1 VQEEVVQQPFTEVVE
16 ETVEALNHT
25 GGSHVSYVTTE
36 SQSPQNTVIQA
47 AKDEVQEEDSDSDW
61 DSDVNIY
68 KLIFYSSIKKH
79 VNHEKNI

>member
-1 VQEEVVQQPFTEVVE
+1 MQEEVVQQPFTEVVE
-16 ETVEALNHT
+16 ETVETLNHT

-47 AKDEVQEEDSDSDW
+47 AKNEVQEEDSDSDW

-68 KLIFYSSIKKH
+68 ILIFYSSIKKH

>member
-1 VQEEVVQQPFTEVVE
+1 LKFQLTTAIVVGISDDFEEEESVQEEVVQQPFTEVVE

-47 AKDEVQEEDSDSDW
+47 AKDEVQEEDSDSD
-61 DSDVNIY
+61 
-68 KLIFYSSIKKH
+68 
-79 VNHEKNI
+79 

>member
-1 VQEEVVQQPFTEVVE
+1 MKYKYK
-16 ETVEALNHT
+16 T
-25 GGSHVSYVTTE
+25 GTRKFNDRQTR
-36 SQSPQNTVIQA
+36 IQA